1 MSEEKLE
8 YYENEDDELLLFK
21 LFEDEDKMN
30 KILREI
36 KYILGEK
43 EEIILSITDVGMP
56 TFFLTYI
63 EPVNSTTE
71 ETIEKITESMDTS
84 DIMYTEFISVN
95 RENFNSIIR
104 EYIQFKAD
112 SLVNEL
118 SDFLE
123 EMGDL
128 LPDENLDL
136 NGLFDD
142 EDNN

>member
-8 YYENEDDELLLFK
+8 YYESEDDELLLFK

-30 KILREI
+30 KTLREI

-71 ETIEKITESMDTS
+71 ETIEKITESMDPS

-95 RENFNSIIR
+95 RENFNAIIR

-123 EMGDL
+123 EIDDL

-136 NGLFDD
+136 DELFDD
-142 EDNN
+142 EDDE